1 MLLEPDTLA
10 PLQGP
15 KVGQI
20 HGQLNGQTNRHADGC
35 VIGSHPHRRRWLQQA
50 AGLSALGLFSPWSRA
65 ASTPSQAVILCYH
78 RFADTVAD
86 SMTVRKSTFADHI
99 KAIGEAG
106 AHVIPLADLVAF
118 RQGKLKQLPP
128 RAVVITVDDGHRS
141 VIEVMDPM
149 IRQTQTKWPITLFIY
164 PSAISN
170 ASYAMRWEHLQQL
183 QASGQYNIQSHTYW
197 HPNLVKERKQQAP
210 AEFERFARNQLKRSK
225 AVLEQRMGKPVSYLA
240 WPFGMLDEGLMEMAA
255 SEGYQ
260 AALALENKACTAND
274 PIQALPRHLMVDE
287 VSGKR
292 LKQLL
297 DTAFPTG
304 A

>member
-10 PLQGP
+10 PLQGSN
-15 KVGQI
+15 
-20 HGQLNGQTNRHADGC
+20 HHADGC
-35 VIGSHPHRRRWLQQA
+35 VIGSHPNRRRWLQQA
-50 AGLSALGLFSPWSRA
+50 AGLSTLGLFSPWSRA

-149 IRQTQTKWPITLFIY
+149 IRQTQTRWPITLFIY

-170 ASYAMRWEHLQQL
+170 ANYAMRWEHLQQL

-197 HPNLVKERKQQAP
+197 HPNLVKERKQQSP

-240 WPFGMLDEGLMEMAA
+240 WPFGMFDEGLMEIAA

-260 AALALENKACTAND
+260 AALALENKACTAHD